1 MSLAHERLEKLRRL
15 RALEVAK
22 RDELIAQAKAD
33 IANSEYRRMAR
44 PNQLPPE
51 GDWRIWL
58 LLCGRGFGKT
68 WTGARY
74 LIEKAQTSPGNYAVI
89 GPTIAATR
97 RVCLEGDSGIIEAL
111 GPSFN
116 RRTQYNRS
124 TGEIT
129 LDNGSKIFAYS
140 ADAYERILGAN
151 LSGAWC
157 DELAAWDYEEA
168 WSRGL
173 MPALRKGDAQV
184 VVTTTPQ
191 SKPLVRSL
199 VKRDDGSVVVTRGS
213 TYDNRDNLSNAA
225 IEELRIR
232 YEGTRLGRQELLGE
246 LLEDVEGA
254 LWAIGDIDAHRV
266 SDLPEMTR
274 IVVAVD
280 PAVTATA
287 DSDETGIIVAG
298 KGIDGRAYVIADRS
312 CRVSPTE
319 WAQRVVNTYEEF
331 HANLIVAEKNQGGDL
346 VETILRQVNAGLP
359 IRTVVAKKGKALRA
373 EPVAALYEQG
383 RVSHVGPFD
392 KLEAQM
398 TEWVPD
404 SGQSSPDRVDALVYA
419 IMELGIGNGSTADAF
434 LQSLAPLCPTC
445 GFPNAVGTDQCSS
458 CNERLTEQS
467 RSADNFLR
475 SSYPR

>member
-15 RALEVAK
+15 RELEVAK

-51 GDWRIWL
+51 GEWRIWL

-74 LIEKAQTSPGNYAVI
+74 LIEKALTIPGNYAVI

-111 GPSFN
+111 GPTFN

-124 TGEIT
+124 TGEIN
-129 LDNGSKIFAYS
+129 LANGSKIFAYS

-173 MPALRKGDAQV
+173 MPALRKGDARV

-199 VKRDDGSVVVTRGS
+199 VKRDDGSVAVTRGS
-213 TYDNRDNLSNAA
+213 TYDNKDNLSASA

-246 LLEDVEGA
+246 LLEDIEGA
-254 LWAIGDIDAHRV
+254 LFTIDQIDNTRVQAH
-266 SDLPEMTR
+266 PELTR

-280 PAVTATA
+280 PAVTANA

-298 KGIDGRAYVIADRS
+298 KGIDGRAYVLSDRS
-312 CRVSPTE
+312 CKVSPTE
-319 WAQRVVNTYEEF
+319 WAHRVANTYTEF
-331 HANLIVAEKNQGGDL
+331 GANLIVAEKNQGGDM
-346 VETILRQVNAGLP
+346 VETIIRQVHSGLP
-359 IRTVVAKKGKALRA
+359 IKTIVAKKGKALRA

-383 RVSHVGPFD
+383 RVSHVGAFD

-404 SGQSSPDRVDALVYA
+404 SGASSPDRLDALVYA
-419 IMELGIGNGSTADAF
+419 IQELGIGNGSSADAF
-434 LQSLAPLCPTC
+434 LQTLAPLCASC
-445 GFPNAVGTDQCSS
+445 GFPNPQSADFCGG
-458 CNERLTEQS
+458 CNTRLTA
-467 RSADNFLR
+467 SADNFLR
-475 SSYPR
+475 SIYPT